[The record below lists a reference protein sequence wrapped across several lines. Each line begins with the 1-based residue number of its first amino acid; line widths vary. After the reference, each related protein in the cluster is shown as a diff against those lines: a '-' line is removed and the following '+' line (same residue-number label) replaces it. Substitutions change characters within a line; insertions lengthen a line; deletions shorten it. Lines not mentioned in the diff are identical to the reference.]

1 MLIMPWYH
9 MPVQA
14 SLTVVAV
21 LIAGSCIASLF
32 VARKHAG
39 Q

>member
-1 MLIMPWYH
+1 MPWYH

-32 VARKHAG
+32 VARKHDAN
-39 Q
+39 